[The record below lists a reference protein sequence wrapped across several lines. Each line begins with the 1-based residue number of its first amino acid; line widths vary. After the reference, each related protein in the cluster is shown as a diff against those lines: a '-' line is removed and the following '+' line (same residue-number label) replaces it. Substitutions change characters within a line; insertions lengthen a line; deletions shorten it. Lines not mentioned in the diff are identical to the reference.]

1 MLSSATWEAYRRPD
15 RRFCFESS
23 ASRGSAQ
30 SEWPEQLLRRQDR
43 LVAGYTMAA
52 GAARRLDNPLGVI
65 LAAANYA
72 NQFKMNPAFSE
83 LAGDSRDAIEEEAK
97 RSGRI
102 LRSQLASIGSTR
114 PS

>member
-1 MLSSATWEAYRRPD
+1 MHREGLVGVFAGIQRI
-15 RRFCFESS
+15 
-23 ASRGSAQ
+23 G
-30 SEWPEQLLRRQDR
+30 PEQLLRRQDR
-43 LVAGYTMAA
+43 LFAGDTMAT

-72 NQFKMNPAFSE
+72 NPFKMNPAFGE